1 MNGIERLNKEI
12 IAVDQNC
19 NKEEF
24 FREIA
29 RYLSAKDIVESA
41 DTLYQELLERERAG
55 STLIDFKIAMPHV
68 ESLNVK
74 KSTVLFVHLDHAIQ
88 AWQDD
93 QDNVETVIFLI
104 LKKGETKAV
113 KQEVV
118 AIVRLFADDEV
129 LELIRTSDYQEK
141 EKFINETL

>member
-1 MNGIERLNKEI
+1 MNGIDSLNKEI
-12 IAVDQNC
+12 IAVDQIC
-19 NKEEF
+19 DKEEF

-29 RYLSAKDIVESA
+29 RYLSDQGIVESA

-74 KSTVLFVHLDHAIQ
+74 KSTVLFVHLDQAIQ

-104 LKKGETKAV
+104 LKKGETKTV

-118 AIVRLFADDEV
+118 AMVRLFGDDEF
-129 LELIRTSDYQEK
+129 LEQIRNSDYQEK

>member
-1 MNGIERLNKEI
+1 MNGIDSLNKEI
-12 IAVDQNC
+12 VAVDQSC
-19 NKEEF
+19 DKEEF
-24 FREIA
+24 FREIS
-29 RYLSAKDIVESA
+29 RYLSDKDIVESA
-41 DTLYQELLERERAG
+41 DTLFQELLERERAG

-74 KSTVLFVHLDHAIQ
+74 KSTVLFVHLDQAIET
-88 AWQDD
+88 WQDD

-113 KQEVV
+113 KKEVV
-118 AIVRLFADDEV
+118 AIVRMFGDDEF
-129 LELIRTSDYQEK
+129 LEQIRNSDYQEK